1 MLKLAEANRA
11 IGAAL
16 AKARELTADISVS
29 ICDPYG
35 HLLAHQRMDNAF
47 VEAVRESIGKAV
59 AAAVESA
66 SPSGENLDENVDHP
80 LTGIVVGSGVPDM
93 RRRGGLPII
102 RKGELEGAIG
112 VSGARTNEQDEE
124 CARVGVEALTGD
136 G

>member
-11 IGAAL
+11 IAAAL
-16 AKARELTADISVS
+16 AKARELTADISVCV
-29 ICDPYG
+29 CDPYG
-35 HLLAHQRMDNAF
+35 HLLAHQQMDNVF
-47 VEAVRESIGKAV
+47 VTAIRGSIGKAI
-59 AAAVESA
+59 AAAESA

-80 LTGIVVGSGVPDM
+80 LTAIVVGSGAPDI

-102 RKGELEGAIG
+102 RKGKIQGAIG

-124 CARVGVEALTGD
+124 CARAGVEALTQD